1 MESLTVLLERSADL
15 HRHLCPRQVLGVR
28 MGLLAGEILGLDLP
42 QGEKAKRL
50 FAIVET
56 DGCAS
61 DGIAVAANCWV
72 GHRTMKIEDYGK
84 VAATF
89 VDTRTKTSVRIIP
102 RREIRSLAHSY
113 APEADNKWEAQ
124 LLGYQRIPNGEL
136 LSVSFVQLATPI
148 EMIISRP
155 GMKAVC
161 DQCGEEIMN
170 QREIRNGGLTLCRAC
185 AGSSYYSEIL
195 VTAHFPAPMEVI
207 HAT

>member
-1 MESLTVLLERSADL
+1 MESLNVLLERSAAL

-28 MGLLAGEILGLDLP
+28 MSMLAGEILGLDLP
-42 QGEKAKRL
+42 QGEKEKRL

-72 GHRTMKIEDYGK
+72 GRRTMRIEDYGK

-89 VDTRTKTSVRIIP
+89 VDTSTKTSVRIVP
-102 RREIRSLAHSY
+102 RREIRSLAYSY

-136 LSVSFVQLATPI
+136 LSASYVQLAAPI
-148 EMIISRP
+148 ERIISRP
-155 GMKAVC
+155 GMRALC

-170 QREIRNGGLTLCRAC
+170 QREIHQGGLTLCRPC
-185 AGSSYYSEIL
+185 AGSCYYSEIL
-195 VTAHFPAPMEVI
+195 VTAHFPALLEVI